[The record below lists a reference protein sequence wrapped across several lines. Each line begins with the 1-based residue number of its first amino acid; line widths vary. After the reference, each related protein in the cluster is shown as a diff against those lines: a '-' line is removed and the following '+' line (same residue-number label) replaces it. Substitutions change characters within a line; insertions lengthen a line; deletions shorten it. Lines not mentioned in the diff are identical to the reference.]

1 MASTRPMSAMV
12 KAGVKAFVVLSL
24 VAVCAF
30 VATDPRAGWAQ
41 RADKAER
48 TGRAESEGKA
58 QRADKGRTGRAE
70 PEGKVVDPVVECQES
85 VKEAGEDSR
94 RACSKLGKTCE
105 NACGKAHAGS
115 NCDELCSATESGCTD
130 FALRAEEEEYAACS
144 ASGGDS
150 FNAPDTTGTLSF
162 AKADRHADADDAL
175 TASHS
180 HLPAVCKSESV
191 EAIKLDGDGVGLCS
205 QICLPAGLL
214 NIAMKHGVV
223 RGNCVAEGFTVFE
236 YSAAQNHIEY
246 NVYSADEIPD
256 HTLGT
261 LGWVHAPR
269 GTPEGAL
276 GAAILHTPAVCS
288 AGKLAD
294 TMKMDGDA
302 EGLCSQICLP
312 AGLLKIA
319 MKHGVTRG
327 TCSATGFSTF
337 KYSTSKAGIAYNVY
351 ALEPAVLQYHNTMA
365 WAEDRNTGLTASR
378 EEQHD
383 KPVVCK
389 TGTMSDAMALNGDG
403 PGLCSQVCLPPG
415 LLNIAIKHGIT
426 IGTCATNGFKTF
438 KYATSKSNIAY
449 NVYS

>member
-236 YSAAQNHIEY
+236 YSAAQ
-246 NVYSADEIPD
+246 VRR
-256 HTLGT
+256 TLSF
-261 LGWVHAPR
+261 PR
-269 GTPEGAL
+269 CPLLAARCL
-276 GAAILHTPAVCS
+276 LPAAHCPLSLLRSGAARSAVELPQS
-288 AGKLAD
+288 SFFNVTAKL
-294 TMKMDGDA
+294 
-302 EGLCSQICLP
+302 Q
-312 AGLLKIA
+312 
-319 MKHGVTRG
+319 
-327 TCSATGFSTF
+327 
-337 KYSTSKAGIAYNVY
+337 
-351 ALEPAVLQYHNTMA
+351 
-365 WAEDRNTGLTASR
+365 
-378 EEQHD
+378 
-383 KPVVCK
+383 
-389 TGTMSDAMALNGDG
+389 
-403 PGLCSQVCLPPG
+403 
-415 LLNIAIKHGIT
+415 
-426 IGTCATNGFKTF
+426 
-438 KYATSKSNIAY
+438 
-449 NVYS
+449 